1 MSPEETAMN
10 AVTHSTPPQ
19 DSPAEAREA
28 PALRPRVDIRED
40 GTGITLVADLP
51 GVPKDR
57 LELRVEGDQLA
68 IDAEMAIPAP
78 DDMESVHGEVSVPR
92 YRRVFTLSK
101 ELDPEGI
108 SADLQQGVLTI
119 RIPKARHAQPRRIAV
134 RVG

>member
-1 MSPEETAMN
+1 MN
-10 AVTHSTPPQ
+10 AVTHPMPPQ

-28 PALRPRVDIRED
+28 PALRPLVDIRED